1 MIYDITISN
10 KKIENNNDDMVLLS
24 HNIDIVSF
32 NNYIQK
38 KIFRNTKLQFTLK
51 NLYSHEYL
59 KNLCIQVLL
68 FNKNIKSIEVYENT
82 LKANLF
88 FYSKQISLKDVLA
101 YIINLGYY
109 IPALFKNDKIK
120 LNFIFSI
127 FSNNSNNSNNSLIKT
142 SSGRACGISNG
153 SLLGMI
159 VEYIYDIFRLVING
173 INYTAKGLSYIF
185 YLIIIML
192 EKIFNGIIN
201 VFIFISGFFKF
212 LLQSI
217 LFIMKFTCN
226 IVMD

>member
-51 NLYSHEYL
+51 NLFSHEYL
-59 KNLCIQVLL
+59 KNSCSQKLL
-68 FNKNIKSIEVYENT
+68 LNQNIKLIEFYENT

-88 FYSKQISLKDVLA
+88 FYSKQISCKDVLA

-120 LNFIFSI
+120 LNVIFSI
-127 FSNNSNNSNNSLIKT
+127 FSNNSNNTLIKT
-142 SSGRACGISNG
+142 LSSRAEGSSSG

-159 VEYIYDIFRLVING
+159 VECIYDIFRLVING

-217 LFIMKFTCN
+217 LFIIKFTCN
-226 IVMD
+226 IVTD

>member
-68 FNKNIKSIEVYENT
+68 FNKNIKSIEVYEKN
-82 LKANLF
+82 LKVYLF

-217 LFIMKFTCN
+217 LFIIKFTCN

>member
-68 FNKNIKSIEVYENT
+68 FNKNIKSIEVYEKN
-82 LKANLF
+82 LKVYLF

-212 LLQSI
+212 FLQSI
-217 LFIMKFTCN
+217 LFIIKFTCN

>member
-51 NLYSHEYL
+51 NLYSHEFL

-68 FNKNIKSIEVYENT
+68 FNKNIKSIEVYEKT
-82 LKANLF
+82 LKVYLF

-127 FSNNSNNSNNSLIKT
+127 FSNNSNNSLIKT

-159 VEYIYDIFRLVING
+159 VEYIYDIFRLVINS

-217 LFIMKFTCN
+217 LFIIKFTCN

>member
-10 KKIENNNDDMVLLS
+10 KKIENNNDDMVLFS

-59 KNLCIQVLL
+59 KNLCLQVLL
-68 FNKNIKSIEVYENT
+68 FNKNIKSIEVYEKT
-82 LKANLF
+82 LKVYLF

-127 FSNNSNNSNNSLIKT
+127 FSNNSNNSLIKT

>member
-68 FNKNIKSIEVYENT
+68 FNKNIKSIEVYEKT
-82 LKANLF
+82 LKVYLF

-127 FSNNSNNSNNSLIKT
+127 FSNNSNNSLIKN

-217 LFIMKFTCN
+217 LFIIKFTCN

>member
-68 FNKNIKSIEVYENT
+68 FNKNIKSIEVYEKT
-82 LKANLF
+82 LKVYLF

-120 LNFIFSI
+120 LNFIFYI

-217 LFIMKFTCN
+217 LFIIKFTCN

>member
-68 FNKNIKSIEVYENT
+68 FNKNIKSIEVYEKT
-82 LKANLF
+82 LKVYLF

-127 FSNNSNNSNNSLIKT
+127 FSNNSNNSLIKN

-192 EKIFNGIIN
+192 EKIFNDIIN

-217 LFIMKFTCN
+217 LFIIKFTCN

>member
-68 FNKNIKSIEVYENT
+68 FNKNIKSIEVYEKT
-82 LKANLF
+82 LKVYLF

-127 FSNNSNNSNNSLIKT
+127 FSNNSNNSLIKN

-173 INYTAKGLSYIF
+173 INYTAKSLSYIF

-217 LFIMKFTCN
+217 LFIIKFTCN

>member
-1 MIYDITISN
+1 MIYDITVSN

-68 FNKNIKSIEVYENT
+68 FNKNIKSIEVYEKN
-82 LKANLF
+82 LKVYLF

-127 FSNNSNNSNNSLIKT
+127 FSNKSNNSNNSLIKT

-217 LFIMKFTCN
+217 LFIIKFTCN

>member
-51 NLYSHEYL
+51 NLFSHEYL

-68 FNKNIKSIEVYENT
+68 FNKNIKSIEVYEKT
-82 LKANLF
+82 LKVCLF

-127 FSNNSNNSNNSLIKT
+127 FSNNSNNSLIKT

-217 LFIMKFTCN
+217 LFIIKFTCN

>member
-10 KKIENNNDDMVLLS
+10 KKIENNNDDMVLFS

-68 FNKNIKSIEVYENT
+68 FNKNIKSIEVYEKT
-82 LKANLF
+82 LKVYLF

-127 FSNNSNNSNNSLIKT
+127 FSNNSNNSLIKT

>member
-68 FNKNIKSIEVYENT
+68 FNKNIKSIEVYEKT
-82 LKANLF
+82 LKVYLF

-109 IPALFKNDKIK
+109 ISALFKNDKIK

-127 FSNNSNNSNNSLIKT
+127 FSNNSNNSLIKT

-217 LFIMKFTCN
+217 LFIIKFTCN

>member
-68 FNKNIKSIEVYENT
+68 FNKNIKSIEVYEKI
-82 LKANLF
+82 LKVYLF

-127 FSNNSNNSNNSLIKT
+127 FSNNSNNSLIKT

-217 LFIMKFTCN
+217 LFIIKFTCN

>member
-1 MIYDITISN
+1 MPN
-10 KKIENNNDDMVLLS
+10 
-24 HNIDIVSF
+24 
-32 NNYIQK
+32 IQK

-68 FNKNIKSIEVYENT
+68 FNKNIKSIEVYEKT
-82 LKANLF
+82 LKVYLF

-127 FSNNSNNSNNSLIKT
+127 FSNNSNNSLIKT

-217 LFIMKFTCN
+217 LFIIKFTCN